1 MATTPWGAIQKAL
14 QANSDGTVDPDGN
27 LADFIVKCASVAGTT
42 ITYPTGGSTTYKGEN
57 LVAEFYNLLRLAA
70 VGGTSVEAGVTV
82 TSLLTNKASTADSP
96 QTAGGL
102 GYEAITT
109 AEITSLTNALA
120 PSRGTTVLSQTN
132 LDSINTAAGTTLSET
147 YPDGTDPSGSY

>member
-14 QANSDGTVDPDGN
+14 QANSNGTIDPNGN
-27 LADFIVKCASVAGTT
+27 LADFIVKCGTAASQTISYDGTDYAGAD
-42 ITYPTGGSTTYKGEN
+42 
-57 LVAEFYNLLRLAA
+57 LVAEFYNLLKVSANNN
-70 VGGTSVEAGVTV
+70 SEPGVTV
-82 TSLLTNKASTADSP
+82 TSLLTNAPGT
-96 QTAGGL
+96 QTASGL